1 MTLLFLETENGWR
14 IVHEHHSPLN
24 NTEE

>member
-1 MTLLFLETENGWR
+1 MSLLFLETDKGWK

-24 NTEE
+24 TTVE